1 MHHSSR
7 KWHILII
14 DGEVL
19 LVVKVLILNVEA
31 HVAHVLLRDG
41 QLVGLLLV
49 LGTVLLVHINARVH
63 LVHCLVV
70 RQ

>member
-1 MHHSSR
+1 M
-7 KWHILII
+7 
-14 DGEVL
+14 
-19 LVVKVLILNVEA
+19 VKVLILNVEA